1 LATLNLTSG
10 AIGRFAILLVLSLG
24 FQELS
29 GKIENI
35 RTKIRLTRLVDM
47 TSVWLFA
54 AAIVLPPA
62 MTFVLV
68 IVLRGHLW
76 FKVNRPA
83 NYALYRVTFT
93 AATIWIGCYTAHL
106 TVVAW
111 SHGHGFPVGP
121 LAVLTVLSAIF
132 AYTAINSILVFS
144 AVWLASRPDSSPP
157 FRTIW
162 EDSFIEVATLGLAG
176 LAGLALL
183 FEPWLTILVVPAV
196 AILQRSVLMKE
207 LQEAATTDPKTGLLN
222 SLAWHQVA
230 SVELERSARD
240 RSSAA
245 VIIVDMD
252 NFKLIND
259 THGHLAGDAVLKSVA
274 EVLTDELRAYD
285 SVGRFGGEEFV
296 AILPKVDALLA
307 LDVSDRIL
315 QRIRDLAV
323 PTRNVDVPEI
333 TGLSA
338 SIGIACFPQQ
348 GAEVEDLLHVADA
361 ALYTAKREGRD
372 RVEYSYIQ

>member
-1 LATLNLTSG
+1 
-10 AIGRFAILLVLSLG
+10 
-24 FQELS
+24 
-29 GKIENI
+29 
-35 RTKIRLTRLVDM
+35 M

-106 TVVAW
+106 TVAAW